1 MDMKSIQIAYGLII
15 HGLQFNEINFT
26 DTTPE
31 FKNITLRP
39 SEKENCIYE
48 LLITKNIFS
57 TVPSQ
62 LKAIFYESNIEAE
75 KFKYIFSISADIK
88 IFDFECLGYYS
99 NNTLTKYH
107 TVFGGGTKF
116 SICATPTITA
126 GDLSVEK
133 AKEKMK
139 GKYDLSALQMFY
151 DAATIVEPISRFI
164 SLYTL
169 LLHKYSDK
177 QANVDKAILRID
189 PTIIQCESPKFNCYE
204 TIFTKLRNEI
214 SHKRDGTNTLE
225 THDEI
230 KLNMDRFEEIVK
242 KLFLEKPGR

>member
-1 MDMKSIQIAYGLII
+1 MKSIQIAYGLRI
-15 HGLQFNEINFT
+15 HGLQFNEINFA

-39 SEKENCIYE
+39 SEKENCKYE

-57 TVPSQ
+57 TAPSQ
-62 LKAIFYESNIEAE
+62 LKAIFHESSIEAE
-75 KFKYIFSISADIK
+75 KFKYVFSASADIK

-107 TVFGGGTKF
+107 TVFGGGMKL
-116 SICATPTITA
+116 SIFATGTVTA
-126 GDLSVEK
+126 GDPSAEK
-133 AKEKMK
+133 VKEKMK
-139 GKYDLSALQMFY
+139 EKYDLSVLQMYY
-151 DAATIVEPISRFI
+151 DSATIVEPISRFI

-177 QANVDKAILRID
+177 QANVDKAILGID
-189 PTIIQCESPKFNCYE
+189 PTIIQFKSPKFNWYE
-204 TIFTKLRNEI
+204 TIFTKLRNEM
-214 SHKRDGTNTLE
+214 SHKRDGINILE

-230 KLNMDRFEEIVK
+230 KLNMEKFEEIVK
-242 KLFLEKPGR
+242 ELFLEKP